1 MEEADHLRLGYF
13 IGEALQ
19 NIKRNLLMAVSAT
32 LTVAISLALFGSV
45 LVLRQWTHTLVGRW
59 RGNIEINLF
68 LRTDASEPQI
78 EAIQAKIASMPEV
91 KEYKYVSRE
100 EALQEFREMFK
111 DKRELVEN
119 VDSSIL
125 PPSFRLKLRDPE
137 QVDVVADQLSGLP
150 GVDEVQTAN
159 ETIKRLS
166 RITNVLTAGMALF
179 VVVFGLAAVL
189 LIANTIRLAVF
200 ARRREIGIMKLVGA
214 TNWFVRV
221 PFMIEGLLA
230 GLVGSLLA
238 GVAVWGLVVLMQ
250 RVQSYAP
257 LLDATI
263 GASTATQVVLL
274 TAALG
279 VIVGALGSG
288 IALRRFLD
296 V

>member
-1 MEEADHLRLGYF
+1 MRVGYF

-19 NIKRNLLMAVSAT
+19 NIRRNFLMAVSAT
-32 LTVAISLALFGSV
+32 LTVAISLSLLGSV
-45 LVLRQWTHTLVGRW
+45 LLLRQWTDTLVGRW
-59 RGNIEINLF
+59 RGNVEINLF
-68 LRTDASEPQI
+68 LRTDASEPQV
-78 EAIQAKIASMPEV
+78 EAIQAKIASMPEI
-91 KEYKYVSRE
+91 KEYRYVSRE

-119 VDSSIL
+119 VDPSIL
-125 PPSFRLKLRDPE
+125 PPSFRLKLKDPE

-166 RITNVLTAGMALF
+166 RITNVLTAGMAFF
-179 VVVFGLAAVL
+179 VAVFGLAAVL
-189 LIANTIRLAVF
+189 LITNTIRLAVF

-221 PFMIEGLLA
+221 PFMIEGMLA

-238 GVAVWGLVVLMQ
+238 VAGVSGLVALMG

-263 GASTATQVVLL
+263 GAAAATQVALLVTVL
-274 TAALG
+274 G
-279 VIVGALGSG
+279 IVVGALGSG